1 MRIQMT
7 EVMTVKEFRAKLGVS
22 NATAYRYI
30 RNGDIESIKIGGLRR
45 ITQDA
50 YEQFLQRHT
59 VRGLGEQPTESPGV
73 EQDPRKLAR
82 ELGISL
88 AEAKRRMVTP

>member
-1 MRIQMT
+1 MT

-50 YEQFLQRHT
+50 YEQFLRRHT
-59 VRGLGEQPTESPGV
+59 VRGLGEPTESPGV

-88 AEAKRRMVTP
+88 AEAKRRIESGE